1 MTLLF
6 ISITIDNSYKKDQ
19 NKVNNIQIISAI
31 ATLPPPALSANFLE
45 SRIRAYKDYH
55 VYIYPKMQPIDYLG
69 FVYAK

>member
-6 ISITIDNSYKKDQ
+6 IAIIIDSSYKKDQ
-19 NKVNNIQIISAI
+19 NKLNNIQTISAI
-31 ATLPPPALSANFLE
+31 TTLPPPALSANFLE
-45 SRIRAYKDYH
+45 NRIRAYKDYH